1 MAKELRLM
9 IYFLTKKSRDTAT
22 QRRTEIISEDQHL
35 AIELHKAITKK
46 FKKCKIYSSFW
57 DNTWDADLAGM
68 RESDSCYIS
77 LISTLNIIETCWKM
91 KKQSLLTPYYNQQCI
106 SKHFAWEWS

>member
-46 FKKCKIYSSFW
+46 FKNAKFIHLFEI
-57 DNTWDADLAGM
+57 TLGV
-68 RESDSCYIS
+68 
-77 LISTLNIIETCWKM
+77 LIL
-91 KKQSLLTPYYNQQCI
+91 Q
-106 SKHFAWEWS
+106 A

>member
-46 FKKCKIYSSFW
+46 FKKCKIYSSF
-57 DNTWDADLAGM
+57 
-68 RESDSCYIS
+68 
-77 LISTLNIIETCWKM
+77 
-91 KKQSLLTPYYNQQCI
+91 
-106 SKHFAWEWS
+106 